1 MSVYK
6 EIAKVGTIYRGG
18 TKIGKVYKGSTLVYS
33 GERNEDISCRKINNT
48 DVVLV
53 TNQPIT
59 TPNISCPSA
68 YMIYDTYVKCQ
79 LKAVNGTIGTTG
91 STVTAPSILGEVV
104 YNYFQPLTLEG
115 RLYYIY
121 QNYSNRRY
129 FNVLVSPKQK
139 INDVIVTLPYYVVSS
154 NGSSV
159 TQYDYSTILYKGNT
173 YNYSAVGTSTT
184 VVDTYT
190 YRA

>member
-1 MSVYK
+1 MPIYKGSTKLGNVYH
-6 EIAKVGTIYRGG
+6 GG

-33 GERNEDISCRKINNT
+33 GERNEDISCLIINNT
-48 DVVLV
+48 DVALV

-59 TPNISCPSA
+59 TPNLSCPSVSTF
-68 YMIYDTYVKCQ
+68 YSSYDKYQ
-79 LKAVNGTIGTTG
+79 LKAVDGTIGTTG
-91 STVTAPSILGEVV
+91 SKVTVASSLGDVV

-121 QNYSNRRY
+121 NYYSEKRH

-139 INDVIVTLPYYVVSS
+139 INDVILSLPYYVVSS
-154 NGSSV
+154 NGNSL
-159 TQYDYSTILYKGNT
+159 TQYNYSTVLYQGNT
-173 YNYSAVGTSTT
+173 YQYSAVGTSVT